1 MSKIIMEASNST
13 SRLRAVSLSGPA
25 TISPAVNSLKLA
37 DQFLPDHLIQQEALK
52 LILHERPKAIAHEE
66 LEKEVESL
74 AAEPTRANMVEESKK
89 QAQASTREAKELK
102 NKAKALEMEL
112 IGAES
117 EVQDSRKELEMAN

>member
-1 MSKIIMEASNST
+1 MEASNST

>member
-13 SRLRAVSLSGPA
+13 SKLRAVSLSGPA

>member
-1 MSKIIMEASNST
+1 MEASNST

-52 LILHERPKAIAHEE
+52 FILHERPKAIAHEE

-74 AAEPTRANMVEESKK
+74 AAEPTRANNMVEESKK